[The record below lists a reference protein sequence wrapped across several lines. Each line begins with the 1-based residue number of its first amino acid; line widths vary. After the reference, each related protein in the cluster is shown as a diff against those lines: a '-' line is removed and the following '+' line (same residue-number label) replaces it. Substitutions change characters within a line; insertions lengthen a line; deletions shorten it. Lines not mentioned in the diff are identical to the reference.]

1 MLWLLSVKHGMR
13 FSEIANLEWQDVN
26 IYAESLFLRDTKSG
40 RNRTVFM
47 TSRVKDLF
55 QKMVFGK
62 PDDLVFPNRDGK
74 RMKHISKTFDETVEK
89 LGLNRGITDSRYK
102 AVYHS
107 LRHTHASRLLES
119 GVDIYHVK
127 ELLGH
132 QSIQTTERYTH
143 TRDETLINAVKRMEE
158 KIINPQKSNPVI
170 RLVKQNS

>member
-1 MLWLLSVKHGMR
+1 MLFILNPIPIPIASFHCLLVRGY
-13 FSEIANLEWQDVN
+13 I
-26 IYAESLFLRDTKSG
+26 SLWFLHPSKE
-40 RNRTVFM
+40 
-47 TSRVKDLF
+47 LF
-55 QKMVFGK
+55 QKMIFGK
-62 PDDLVFPNRDGK
+62 PDELVFPNRDGK

-132 QSIQTTERYTH
+132 QSVQTTERYTH
-143 TRDETLINAVKRMEE
+143 ARDETLKNAVKSMEE
-158 KIINPQKSNPVI
+158 KIIKPQKSNH
-170 RLVKQNS
+170 LT